1 MDNLTERLDALRQ
14 KLQEADFLQRKGLSN
29 EVGIWIFQ
37 YNAAD
42 EMAVRHFTRQIAADQ
57 ELHCRIIE
65 RNLYEIFLAI
75 LDDKHISAAIPRQ
88 EEKLGSKRLLE
99 QLQKIATGDKFID
112 KIDYAPHQPSDV
124 LLLTGVG
131 EVFPFMRVHN
141 LLEKLQPRIGDI
153 PIVVLYPG
161 AYTGYDIKLFD
172 LLPANPYYR
181 AFNML

>member
-1 MDNLTERLDALRQ
+1 MPPTR
-14 KLQEADFLQRKGLSN
+14 
-29 EVGIWIFQ
+29 W
-37 YNAAD
+37 
-42 EMAVRHFTRQIAADQ
+42 HFTRQIAADQ

-112 KIDYAPHQPSDV
+112 KIDYAPHQLGDV

-131 EVFPFMRVHN
+131 AVFPFMRVRN